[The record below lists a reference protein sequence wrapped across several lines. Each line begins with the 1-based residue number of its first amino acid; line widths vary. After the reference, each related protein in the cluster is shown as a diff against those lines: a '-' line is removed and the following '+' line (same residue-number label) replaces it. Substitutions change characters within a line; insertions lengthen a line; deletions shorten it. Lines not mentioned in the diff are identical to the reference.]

1 MHIYSACT
9 ARESGGM
16 LIWKLEQ
23 IWDIYSN
30 LTLYKNE
37 YFLIEIKM
45 STFTKM
51 LICSNNVKSP
61 FFVSSSCCFGIASAQ
76 SLYLRIVKCNLV
88 YVFTRAHR
96 RFIGHYLTNEFLL
109 VLEHLIQIRIKSL
122 ICRISVNIDF
132 AVCVSLTNDT
142 SVTLFHIRGTFHTE
156 HFKKTNRTSRNILKK
171 Q

>member
-9 ARESGGM
+9 VRESGGM

-51 LICSNNVKSP
+51 LICSGNVGSENQT
-61 FFVSSSCCFGIASAQ
+61 V
-76 SLYLRIVKCNLV
+76 
-88 YVFTRAHR
+88 
-96 RFIGHYLTNEFLL
+96 
-109 VLEHLIQIRIKSL
+109 
-122 ICRISVNIDF
+122 
-132 AVCVSLTNDT
+132 
-142 SVTLFHIRGTFHTE
+142 
-156 HFKKTNRTSRNILKK
+156 
-171 Q
+171 

>member
-61 FFVSSSCCFGIASAQ
+61 FFVSFSCCVRVASAQ
-76 SLYLRIVKCNLV
+76 SLYLGI
-88 YVFTRAHR
+88 
-96 RFIGHYLTNEFLL
+96 
-109 VLEHLIQIRIKSL
+109 IKSL
-122 ICRISVNIDF
+122 FINI
-132 AVCVSLTNDT
+132 
-142 SVTLFHIRGTFHTE
+142 GTGPLRRF
-156 HFKKTNRTSRNILKK
+156 
-171 Q
+171 

>member
-9 ARESGGM
+9 VRESGGM

-51 LICSNNVKSP
+51 LICSSNVKSP
-61 FFVSSSCCFGIASAQ
+61 FS
-76 SLYLRIVKCNLV
+76 RK
-88 YVFTRAHR
+88 
-96 RFIGHYLTNEFLL
+96 LL
-109 VLEHLIQIRIKSL
+109 
-122 ICRISVNIDF
+122 
-132 AVCVSLTNDT
+132 
-142 SVTLFHIRGTFHTE
+142 LFCWD
-156 HFKKTNRTSRNILKK
+156 
-171 Q
+171 